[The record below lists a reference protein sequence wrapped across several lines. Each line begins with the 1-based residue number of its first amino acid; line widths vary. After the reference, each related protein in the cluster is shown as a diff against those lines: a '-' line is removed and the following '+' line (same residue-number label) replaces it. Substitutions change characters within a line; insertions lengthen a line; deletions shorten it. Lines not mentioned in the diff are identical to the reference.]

1 MPYSQEELQAN
12 EHYTSIKNRDEVK
25 YQQDFVNTKNK
36 WLNSME
42 PVGSKDF
49 DTLRTDDDT
58 IQLYQDPE
66 TGNSMASESQFL
78 NVKIYRTKYRT
89 ATETQDLLNREFEEF

>member
-36 WLNSME
+36 WLNTME
-42 PVGSKDF
+42 PVGSKDY
-49 DTLRTDDDT
+49 DTLRTVSYT
-58 IQLYQDPE
+58 HLTLPTTPY
-66 TGNSMASESQFL
+66 
-78 NVKIYRTKYRT
+78 V
-89 ATETQDLLNREFEEF
+89 